1 MSFRN
6 RFNSF
11 VNYVYLIYLE
21 VLFDSYQYRIPLNV
35 PLVCMCLL
43 VRFFYGILAP
53 SIVSIDLNLE
63 GSVIFRQGMRQMNPF
78 CVVPA
83 VGLNI

>member
-11 VNYVYLIYLE
+11 VNYVYLIYRE
-21 VLFDSYQYRIPLNV
+21 ILFDSYQYRIPLNV
-35 PLVCMCLL
+35 PLVCMRLL
-43 VRFFYGILAP
+43 AQIFLRDPRAKH
-53 SIVSIDLNLE
+53 SQVS
-63 GSVIFRQGMRQMNPF
+63 
-78 CVVPA
+78 A